1 MDKLFRW
8 IDYRV
13 FHIDMWLPLR
23 CHCTHWV
30 RHKWQA
36 CSIKNT
42 MGQIVILCPK
52 CYDRAH
58 TFDGR
63 EE

>member
-1 MDKLFRW
+1 
-8 IDYRV
+8 
-13 FHIDMWLPLR
+13 MWLPYR

-36 CSIKNT
+36 RSIRNT